1 MAFAAQSLCEVM
13 HAFNMRSRQSIF
25 RIGPFSNRKLTLC
38 AFICISLQLA
48 VMTIPPLAGL
58 FNVVAMNGMQW
69 LTVAALSLTPIVVLE
84 FGKLLSS
91 IGRKRKKSK
100 IL

>member
-1 MAFAAQSLCEVM
+1 MVEKILLTGTFFASLG
-13 HAFNMRSRQSIF
+13 F
-25 RIGPFSNRKLTLC
+25 RVELSPFSNRKLTLC